1 MTNLAMFCITINDNH
16 LEKIN
21 KLNYSAVGLGES
33 IISSKFLRDNSGVNI
48 AEKNSNYGEYTFHY
62 WLWKNGFKNLENKWI
77 GFCQYRKF
85 WSTKKINNSI
95 YDLENLKQVILKDV
109 PENFEI

>member
-1 MTNLAMFCITINDNH
+1 MTNLEMFCITINDSH

-21 KLNYSAVGLGES
+21 KLNYSAVGLGGS

-48 AEKNSNYGEYTFHY
+48 SEKNSNYGEYTFHY

-77 GFCQYRKF
+77 GFCQ
-85 WSTKKINNSI
+85 
-95 YDLENLKQVILKDV
+95 
-109 PENFEI
+109 